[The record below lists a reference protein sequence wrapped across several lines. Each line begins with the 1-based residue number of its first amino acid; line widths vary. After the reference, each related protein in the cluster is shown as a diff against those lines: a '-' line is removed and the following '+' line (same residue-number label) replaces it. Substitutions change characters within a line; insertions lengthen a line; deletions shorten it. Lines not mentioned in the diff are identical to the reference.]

1 MRATRRTFLVV
12 GAAALAGCAGDD
24 GGDAAG
30 TTTATTTGEPTETTA
45 GTTAM
50 ETMTAEPTP
59 TATETTERT
68 ETTANETATGTAA
81 GTTAD
86 GGPTVQVRSHPDLGE
101 ILVGPDGMTL
111 YMFDQDTQGEG
122 ASTCYDSCAGTWPPL
137 IAGSPTSGEGVAAEL
152 ATFDRE
158 TGDAQVAA
166 AGWPL
171 YYYAP
176 DESPGDATGQGV
188 GDVWWVLAPDGTPI
202 RPD

>member
-24 GGDAAG
+24 ADTGE

-45 GTTAM
+45 ETTAM
-50 ETMTAEPTP
+50 ETTTAETTAEPTP
-59 TATETTERT
+59 TETATT

-111 YMFDQDTQGEG
+111 YMFDQDAQGEG

-137 IAGSPTSGEGVAAEL
+137 IAESPTSGEGVTAEL

-171 YYYAP
+171 YYYAS
-176 DESPGDATGQGV
+176 DESSGDATGQGV

-202 RPD
+202 RSN